1 MVPAMT
7 VSDARLERIPV
18 FPLPGVCLFPGTLL
32 PLHVFEPRYVQMLEH
47 CMQSDR
53 AIAIASV
60 EPTPADPEALRPR
73 MGVGVILAARETEQK
88 SWNIIVRGLDRAQL
102 HAEHAPPPGRL
113 FREIAVHRL
122 MDNPSVPGD
131 PRYPR
136 LRMLLA
142 QVGAHAE
149 ATRQAVDLMLQQA
162 VGADALVHL
171 IGAHL
176 IRDPKVRRRLLET
189 CEGGM
194 RLDIA
199 CTHIA
204 RLLLDI
210 GTRAETTTLH

>member
-1 MVPAMT
+1 MT
-7 VSDARLERIPV
+7 VSDARLERIAV

-32 PLHVFEPRYVQMLEH
+32 PLHVFEPRYVQMLKH
-47 CMQSDR
+47 CMQHERS
-53 AIAIASV
+53 IAIASLA
-60 EPTPADPEALRPR
+60 PTPSDPDALRPI
-73 MGVGVILAARETEQK
+73 MGVGVILAARETDKQT
-88 SWNIIVRGLDRAQL
+88 WNIIVRGVDRAQL
-102 HAEHAPPPGRL
+102 RFEHPQTHL

-122 MDNPSVPGD
+122 MDNPSVPDD

-149 ATRQAVDLMLQQA
+149 ATRKAVDLMLQQA
-162 VGADALVHL
+162 TGADALVHL

-176 IRDPKVRRRLLET
+176 IRDETVRHRLLDA
-189 CEGGM
+189 CDGGL

-199 CTHIA
+199 CAHIA